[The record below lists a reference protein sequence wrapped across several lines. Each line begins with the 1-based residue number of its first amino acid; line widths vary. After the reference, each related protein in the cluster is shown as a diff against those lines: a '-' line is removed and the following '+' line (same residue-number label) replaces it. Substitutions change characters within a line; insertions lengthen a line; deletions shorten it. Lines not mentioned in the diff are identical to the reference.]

1 MRRIRG
7 LARENGRR
15 SWPATLGPWL
25 WFSFVAVVITAP
37 LLGTGYL
44 LLLDYPSG
52 PALPHVP
59 LLPLPSSGDV
69 GSGTP
74 FLALE
79 ALLRHVQVWLP
90 DKVLLLAPIVLGG
103 VGLYRLARSRF
114 AVRAAAAAYG
124 ATLYVVNPFV
134 ADRYLAGH
142 LFFLLGFALLP
153 WALQPVMDLL
163 EEPDRRAGVRVGL
176 WLFGLAAVDLH
187 VAGMYALL
195 VVVAGATALS
205 RRGSIGAAVG
215 LGLGAVLCAYWVLP
229 SLFASPGRGIG
240 AEDLAVYASRP
251 SGVGVLPRL
260 LGLYGF
266 WRVEFAGPA
275 QRIPALYLL
284 LAPILALSIAG
295 AIHALASKT
304 HRRGGLVLVVAA
316 ALALLLAG
324 GISFPPTAG
333 VFRFVFDHVSVFRIY
348 REPQKFLAIVVLA
361 YAVFGAVGLEAVVKR
376 SASRS
381 SSARAWLASALA
393 IGVAT
398 AYVYTML
405 WGFWGQVHLT
415 QYPSDWTRADQIMA
429 AEGPGRVLVL
439 PWELYAVWSFTG
451 GRIVANPAPSFFSRE
466 VISGDNVGFSTIPT
480 QSVDPFSEWVQDIL
494 AHRGKIQE
502 LGHLVAPL
510 DVRFVVLLHE
520 VDRSRYSF
528 VERQPDLTAIY
539 RGPRL
544 DLFENLAWRG
554 SVLPLAPVGSSSF
567 AFDDGSEVTQRLIS
581 EGLNGPVTGAGFG
594 PVARILPG
602 WRSIAPV
609 RAQYVAT
616 GDRCTDGWK
625 LGGQEPVC
633 DLGAVAAF
641 SSPDQSE
648 SAWRPAAGAR
658 VVGLLVSGLTLLGA
672 VFYVRRKPTKRW
684 GADE

>member
-1 MRRIRG
+1 MKRIRG
-7 LARENGRR
+7 LARENGHR

-25 WFSFVAVVITAP
+25 WFSFVALVVTAP
-37 LLGTGYL
+37 LLGAGYL

-59 LLPLPSSGDV
+59 LLPLPSSGDT

-114 AVRAAAAAYG
+114 GVGVAAAAYG

-163 EEPDRRAGVRVGL
+163 EEPEGRAGVRVGL
-176 WLFGLAAVDLH
+176 WLVGLAAIDLH

-195 VVVAGATALS
+195 VVIAGVTALS

-215 LGLGAVLCAYWVLP
+215 LVLGAVLCAYWVLP
-229 SLFASPGRGIG
+229 SLFASPGKGIG
-240 AEDLAVYASRP
+240 AADLAVYATRP
-251 SGVGVLPRL
+251 SGAGVLPRL
-260 LGLYGF
+260 VGLYGF
-266 WRVEFAGPA
+266 WRVEFAGAA

-284 LAPILALSIAG
+284 LVPILALSIGG
-295 AIHALASKT
+295 AVKVLASNT
-304 HRRGGLVLVVAA
+304 HRRRGLVLVVAA

-324 GISFPPTAG
+324 GISFPPTAD
-333 VFRFVFDHVSVFRIY
+333 VFRFAFDHVPVFRIY
-348 REPQKFLAIVVLA
+348 REPQKFLALVVLA
-361 YAVFGAVGLEAVVKR
+361 YAVFGAVGLEAVAER
-376 SASRS
+376 SDSRS
-381 SSARAWLASALA
+381 SSTRAWVASALA

-398 AYVYTML
+398 AYAYTML
-405 WGFWGQVHLT
+405 WGFWGQVHLS
-415 QYPSDWTRADQIMA
+415 QYPSDWERADQIMTT
-429 AEGPGRVLVL
+429 EGPGRVLVL

-466 VISGDNVGFSTIPT
+466 VISGDNVGFSRIPT
-480 QSVDPFSEWVQDIL
+480 QSVDPFSALVQDIL

-528 VERQPDLTAIY
+528 VERQADLAAIY
-539 RGPRL
+539 RGQRL

-554 SVLPLAPVGSSSF
+554 SVLPLDPVGASSF
-567 AFDDGSEVTQRLIS
+567 AFDDGSDLTQRLIA
-581 EGLNGPVTGAGFG
+581 GGPLGPVTGSGFG

-609 RAQYVAT
+609 AAQYVAT

-625 LGGQEPVC
+625 LGDQQPVC

-641 SSPDQSE
+641 SNPDHAE
-648 SAWRPAAGAR
+648 DLWRPVAGAR
-658 VVGLLVSGLTLLGA
+658 VVGLLVSGLTLVGGL
-672 VFYVRRKPTKRW
+672 FYVRRKPTTR
-684 GADE
+684 GGVDG